1 MVYRI
6 LSFGMTL
13 IVLELL
19 PFFFFKFL
27 PLIFF
32 FYTSKSSFKA
42 PSRTQPFS
50 SMDSQLGKDINSVF
64 MSVIIRSKN
73 TNFFCIFFFVDFRF
87 LFILP
92 DFSIVAVV

>member
-19 PFFFFKFL
+19 PIIFFFKFL

-32 FYTSKSSFKA
+32 FFTRAKSSFKA

-50 SMDSQLGKDINSVF
+50 SMDSQLGKDINSLF

-73 TNFFCIFFFVDFRF
+73 TNFFAYFSFVDFRF
-87 LFILP
+87 FY
-92 DFSIVAVV
+92 SS